1 MKNKTSF
8 QPFKMK
14 RFELGKSLLKIGNDS
29 GEFKEYTAKL
39 AQDLEHF
46 FAKGSQNKK
55 QFKLAPQ
62 ADKKQIKEIR
72 LELEIQRFGSY

>member
-14 RFELGKSLLKIGNDS
+14 RFELGKSLLKIGNHS
-29 GEFKEYTAKL
+29 GEFKEYTKVS
-39 AQDLEHF
+39 QDLEHL
-46 FAKGSQNKK
+46 FAKGCQNKK
-55 QFKLAPQ
+55 QLKLPPQ